1 MLIRMLKILLIYPLG
16 IKERFPL
23 ECLDK
28 NHLYINYSQIDDGK
42 YAVSERDNKLNGD
55 FHGGK

>member
-1 MLIRMLKILLIYPLG
+1 MLKILLIYPLG